1 MYYTLLI
8 LQCLGILFM
17 FYELIHISR
26 QRPSKFQTLLLL
38 LVGAI
43 LINTYGYTLEI
54 TATGKELALQAVRI
68 SYLAKPFILYLMYI
82 FVMKYCGF
90 SIPKVGKRILFSIAA
105 FISVLVFTS
114 DYNTLFYS
122 HISFSYSGLFP
133 HLILTHGPVY
143 KLYTAFFG
151 FYFVSMF
158 FACTRF
164 SLQHKSRLIRKQVF
178 LLVLMIITCILGL
191 LAFLFRLTGGYDS
204 TVPAYIICTILL
216 EQLIKRYKLFDLI
229 ELAKDEAIERMKDG
243 LIVLDFDDQITY
255 ANNRAQQLLDFVKE
269 THHDPIS
276 FIREQI
282 QNKELIFVTTRF
294 DTECTHHKVYEKCV
308 YEGFLREIN
317 HDDTKYASMII
328 LTEITDRYYYTERL
342 QTDVARKT
350 KKVVAMQRSLIGS
363 FATIIEARDGVTG
376 LHIKNTGNF
385 VKILTH
391 AMLHDSRFTSQMTN
405 EYAEM
410 VADAAHLHDIGKIS
424 IPDSI
429 LQKKGKL
436 TEEEFAIMKSHPV
449 EGARIL
455 DETLKG
461 VESDEY
467 FQIAHDMALYH
478 HEKYD
483 GTGYPEGLSGES
495 IPLSARIMAVADV
508 YDALRSSRHYKEGF
522 TREKS
527 VAILK
532 ENRGTHLDPDITDI
546 FLDHIDEIENVFEV
560 HK

>member
-8 LQCLGILFM
+8 LQCLGIVFM

-26 QRPSKFQTLLLL
+26 QHPSKFQTLLLL

-43 LINTYGYTLEI
+43 LINNCGYTLEI
-54 TATGKELALQAVRI
+54 AASTKETALMGVRM
-68 SYLAKPFILYLMYI
+68 SYLAKPYILYLMYI
-82 FVMKYCGF
+82 FVMEYCGF
-90 SIPKVGKRILFSIAA
+90 SVPRWRKRILFSIAS
-105 FISVLVFTS
+105 FISVLVMTCE
-114 DYNTLFYS
+114 YNTLFYS
-122 HISFSYSGLFP
+122 HISYTNSGLFP
-133 HLILTHGPVY
+133 HLVLSHGLIY
-143 KLYTAFFG
+143 KLYTAFFA
-151 FYFVSMF
+151 FYFIHMF
-158 FACTRF
+158 FACIRF
-164 SLQHKSRLIRKQVF
+164 SVLHNSRLIHKQV
-178 LLVLMIITCILGL
+178 LLLILMLVSCILGL
-191 LAFLFRLTGGYDS
+191 LAFLFKLTGGYDS

-216 EQLIKRYKLFDLI
+216 EQLIKRYKLFDSI
-229 ELAKDEAIERMKDG
+229 KLAKEEAVEHMKDG
-243 LIVLDFDDQITY
+243 LIVLDYDNQITY
-255 ANNRAQQLLDFVKE
+255 TNNRAQHLLMFAAKA
-269 THHDPIS
+269 HPDPLG

-282 QNKELIFVTTRF
+282 EAGELIFVTTR
-294 DTECTHHKVYEKCV
+294 DTSTHHEVYEKCV
-308 YEGFLREIN
+308 YEGSLREIY
-317 HDDTKYASMII
+317 HDDVKHGSMII

-350 KKVVAMQRSLIGS
+350 KKVIAMQRSLIGS
-363 FATIIEARDGVTG
+363 FATIIEARDGITG

-385 VKILTH
+385 VKVLTQ
-391 AMLHDSRFTSQMTN
+391 AMLKDARFSSQMTN

-410 VADAAHLHDIGKIS
+410 VTDAAHLHDIGKIS

-436 TEEEFAIMKSHPV
+436 TDEEFAIMKTHPA

-483 GTGYPEGLSGES
+483 GTGYPEGLSGDS

-508 YDALRSSRHYKEGF
+508 YDALRSTRHYKEGF
-522 TREKS
+522 SKEKS
-527 VAILK
+527 IAILK
-532 ENRGTHLDPDITDI
+532 ESRGTHFDPDITDI
-546 FLDHIDEIENVFEV
+546 FLAHIEEIENVFEV